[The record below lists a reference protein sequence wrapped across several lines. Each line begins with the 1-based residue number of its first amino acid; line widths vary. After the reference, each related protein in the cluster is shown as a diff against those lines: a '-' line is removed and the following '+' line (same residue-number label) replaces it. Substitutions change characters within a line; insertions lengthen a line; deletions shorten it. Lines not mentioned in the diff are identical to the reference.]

1 MTIKNEAARLF
12 FAISALILV
21 TMLSS
26 PQSERSSTTVAT
38 NAALK
43 REIAS
48 FESRV
53 SSLRSGEELKD
64 SKSNKKA
71 RKTAEKKTSRKLVK
85 KT

>member
-1 MTIKNEAARLF
+1 MAIKNEAARLF

-21 TMLSS
+21 TMLSA
-26 PQSERSSTTVAT
+26 PQTETSTPTNSS
-38 NAALK
+38 LK

-48 FESRV
+48 FEGKV
-53 SSLRSGEELKD
+53 ADLRSGKELSETK
-64 SKSNKKA
+64 NKKV